1 VKLSQRIAIFLFCC
15 LVGSA
20 THSIFAQ
27 TAAEGLGETAAA
39 ATEARVSTPTPTIAR
54 RCTVRTFAAHP
65 LAGFTLH
72 QSFDSST
79 SEFFVWSIR
88 HDLAQNLN
96 SLRSSAGQEAVLED
110 QLQVLAPTNKEVEKS
125 STFTQHQ
132 HF

>member
-1 VKLSQRIAIFLFCC
+1 MKLSQRIAILLFCC

-27 TAAEGLGETAAA
+27 TAAEGLRGA
-39 ATEARVSTPTPTIAR
+39 ATDAAKSAAQIPVSSTLTAEPT
-54 RCTVRTFAAHP
+54 
-65 LAGFTLH
+65 AGFSPP
-72 QSFDSST
+72 QSLDSST
-79 SEFFVWSIR
+79 SQILLWSIR
-88 HDLAQNLN
+88 HDLAQNLH
-96 SLRSSAGQEAVLED
+96 SLRSSAGQEAVPED